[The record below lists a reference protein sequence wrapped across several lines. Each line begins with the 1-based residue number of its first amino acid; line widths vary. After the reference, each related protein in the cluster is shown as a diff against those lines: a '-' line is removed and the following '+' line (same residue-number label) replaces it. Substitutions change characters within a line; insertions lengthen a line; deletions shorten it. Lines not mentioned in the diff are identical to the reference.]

1 MGKTATGIIKL
12 TNKVFPKVVHPFNL
26 QNDSQKTYAM
36 WQFEK
41 GEDTIRLFLDRYTL
55 DDLFLNKRVL
65 DLGCGA
71 AGKSLY
77 YVTQGAKKV
86 TGVEIVS
93 HYQEEAEALAR
104 QLGLADRFAFVNA
117 SALELPFPDGSFDT
131 IIMNDFMEHISDPEG
146 VLRESLRLLAP
157 GGRIYINFPPYYHP
171 FGAHL
176 SDAINMPWVHLFF
189 SEHML
194 VDAYR
199 DLVHGLPDEQERL
212 DLRLSKGKDGREYF
226 GYINHM
232 TLKRFQR
239 ILSQLHITPE
249 YYAEIPLRSVVRPLA
264 KFPPTRELFVK
275 MAVCVIT
282 KRG

>member
-1 MGKTATGIIKL
+1 MGKMATGLIKL

-26 QNDSQKTYAM
+26 QNDSKKTYAM

-41 GEDTIRLFLDRYTL
+41 GQDTIRLFLDRYTL
-55 DDLFLNKRVL
+55 DDLFRDKRVL

-77 YVTQGAKKV
+77 YVTQGAQKV
-86 TGVEIVS
+86 TGVEIVP
-93 HYQEEAEALAR
+93 HYQAEAESLAEK
-104 QLGLADRFAFVNA
+104 LGLSDRFSFVSA
-117 SALELPFPDGSFDT
+117 SALDLPFPDSSFDT

-157 GGRIYINFPPYYHP
+157 GGRIFINFPPYYHP

-176 SDAINMPWVHLFF
+176 SDVINMPWVHMFF
-189 SEHML
+189 SERML

-199 DLVHGLPDEQERL
+199 ELVRGLPDEQERL
-212 DLRLSKGKDGREYF
+212 NLRISRKPDGTEYF

-232 TLKRFQR
+232 TLKRFGK
-239 ILSQLHITPE
+239 ILSSLNLTPE
-249 YYAEIPLRSVVRPLA
+249 YYAEVPLRSVFCPLA
-264 KFPPTRELFVK
+264 RCPITREMFVK
-275 MAVCVIT
+275 MAVCVIQ
-282 KRG
+282 KSV

>member
-1 MGKTATGIIKL
+1 MGKTATGIIRL
-12 TNKVFPKVVHPFNL
+12 TNRIFPKVVHPFNL

-41 GEDTIRLFLDRYTL
+41 GEDTIRLFLDRYSL
-55 DDLFLNKRVL
+55 DDLFRDKRVL

-93 HYQEEAEALAR
+93 HYQAEAEALAE
-104 QLGLADRFAFVNA
+104 QLGLSDRFEFVSA
-117 SALELPFPDGSFDT
+117 SALDLPFPDGSFDT
-131 IIMNDFMEHISDPEG
+131 VIMNDFMEHISDPEG
-146 VLRESLRLLAP
+146 VLRESMRLLAP
-157 GGRIYINFPPYYHP
+157 GGRIFINFPPYYHP
-171 FGAHL
+171 YGAHL
-176 SDAINMPWVHLFF
+176 SDVINMPWVHLFF
-189 SEHML
+189 TEHML

-212 DLRLSKGKDGREYF
+212 DLRLAKDQNGKEYF

-232 TLKRFQR
+232 TLKRFGR
-239 ILSQLHITPE
+239 ILSALQITPE
-249 YYAEIPLRSVVRPLA
+249 YYAEIPLRSIVRPLA
-264 KFPPTRELFVK
+264 KLPLTRELFVK
-275 MAVCVIT
+275 MAVCVIA
-282 KRG
+282 K

>member
-1 MGKTATGIIKL
+1 MGKTATGIIRL
-12 TNKVFPKVVHPFNL
+12 TNRIFPKVVHPFNL

-41 GEDTIRLFLDRYTL
+41 GEDTIRLFLDRYSL
-55 DDLFLNKRVL
+55 DDLFRDKRVL

-93 HYQEEAEALAR
+93 HYQAEAEALAE
-104 QLGLADRFAFVNA
+104 QLGLSDRFEFVSA
-117 SALELPFPDGSFDT
+117 SALDLPFPDGSFDT
-131 IIMNDFMEHISDPEG
+131 VIMNDFMEHISDPEG
-146 VLRESLRLLAP
+146 VLRESMRLLAP
-157 GGRIYINFPPYYHP
+157 GGRIFINFPPYYHP
-171 FGAHL
+171 YGAHL
-176 SDAINMPWVHLFF
+176 SDVINMPWVHLFF
-189 SEHML
+189 TEHML

-212 DLRLSKGKDGREYF
+212 DLRLAKYQNGKEYF

-232 TLKRFQR
+232 TLKRFGR
-239 ILSQLHITPE
+239 ILSALQITPE
-249 YYAEIPLRSVVRPLA
+249 YYAEIPLRSIVRPLA
-264 KFPPTRELFVK
+264 KFPLTRELFVK
-275 MAVCVIT
+275 MAVCVIA
-282 KRG
+282 K

>member
-26 QNDSQKTYAM
+26 QNDSKKTYAM

-41 GEDTIRLFLDRYTL
+41 GEDTIRLFLSRYTL
-55 DDLFLNKRVL
+55 NDMFQDKRVL

-77 YVTQGAKKV
+77 YASQGAKHV
-86 TGVEIVS
+86 TGVEIVP
-93 HYQEEAEALAR
+93 HYQAEAEALAV
-104 QLGLADRFAFVNA
+104 QLGLSDRFTFVNA
-117 SALELPFPDGSFDT
+117 SALNLPFSDASFDT
-131 IIMNDFMEHISDPEG
+131 VIMNDFMEHISDPEG

-157 GGRIYINFPPYYHP
+157 GGRIFINFPPYYHP

-176 SDAINMPWVHLFF
+176 SDVINMPWVHLFF
-189 SEHML
+189 SERML

-212 DLRLSKGKDGREYF
+212 NLRFSKDQNGREYF

-232 TLKRFQR
+232 TLKRFQH
-239 ILSQLHITPE
+239 ILSNLQIVPE
-249 YYAEIPLRSVVRPLA
+249 YYAEIPLRSVVRCLA

-275 MAVCVIT
+275 MAVCVIS
-282 KRG
+282 KHN